1 MEIELENLQKRVA
14 ELEAALA
21 AVAAQ
26 QRPWRRRWR
35 RAPVGML
42 CAGIVAI
49 GLAATLAAGTG
60 ATPTPQGPSKVV
72 APFEV
77 VDGTGR
83 TLFKVAM
90 GGSGAGIAVF
100 YDLAGDEYAVIAKQ
114 AEKPIFQAL
123 QHGILKA
130 GMGVGGGGNGRIV
143 VGGEGEPSV
152 TLLGGKEGGVY
163 VSNAAGNHVVELDIA
178 KANSAGHIRLSSN
191 TQAQTILNGEFGIR
205 QTNAQGQ
212 PVAQLYVDDNG
223 QGSMLALN
231 RAGVGMAKVSVAAD
245 GSSGLVE
252 VSQGGEIKATMGV
265 KEGGKG
271 DLCVE
276 GRKGLVCLSGV
287 AIKSLIPW

>member
-1 MEIELENLQKRVA
+1 MENELVNLQRRVA

-26 QRPWRRRWR
+26 QRPWRRSWR
-35 RAPVGML
+35 MVRVGVF

-49 GLAATLAAGTG
+49 GLAVTLATRASATL
-60 ATPTPQGPSKVV
+60 TPQGPSKVV

-77 VDGTGR
+77 FDNKGQR
-83 TLFKVAM
+83 LFAVVADP
-90 GGSGAGIAVF
+90 G
-100 YDLAGDEYAVIAKQ
+100 
-114 AEKPIFQAL
+114 
-123 QHGILKA
+123 
-130 GMGVGGGGNGRIV
+130 GGGGNATIWAT
-143 VGGEGEPSV
+143 S
-152 TLLGGKEGGVY
+152 GVPAT
-163 VSNAAGNHVVELDIA
+163 VIRATPAGNGELKIMSGELP
-178 KANSAGHIRLSSN
+178 KISLGVLTSSAGSIYLFSN
-191 TQAQTILNGEFGIR
+191 TPARTIINGDAGIR

-212 PVAQLYVDDNG
+212 PVAQLYVDENG
-223 QGSMLALN
+223 QGSFLALN
-231 RAGVGMAKVSVAAD
+231 RAGVGMSKLSVAAD

-276 GRKGLVCLSGV
+276 GRKGLICLSGV